1 MHYFKYYQG
10 PDRLITIYDYVKTS
24 LTYTWSAESS
34 RFIKKDVAIV
44 AISVTTASC
53 NIWYLIMT
61 AFSRWG
67 CNISTCTS
75 ILHITPSLTINT
87 LKLKI
92 YIDHHIAIVRNR
104 HMELSSKN
112 YITDLEGWQQ
122 RKIAI
127 EQKTP
132 LKAGIALWF
141 PYTNATWQ
149 HVGTLRQ

>member
-1 MHYFKYYQG
+1 MYYFKYYQR
-10 PDRLITIYDYVKTS
+10 PDHLITIYDYVKTS

-61 AFSRWG
+61 AFSSWG
-67 CNISTCTS
+67 CNISTCKS

-87 LKLKI
+87 LKLNI
-92 YIDHHIAIVRNR
+92 YILTTTQLLYEIDIWHV
-104 HMELSSKN
+104 ELSSKN
-112 YITDLEGWQQ
+112 HITDLEGWQQ
-122 RKIAI
+122 REIAI

-132 LKAGIALWF
+132 LKAGIALISV
-141 PYTNATWQ
+141 Y
-149 HVGTLRQ
+149 

>member
-1 MHYFKYYQG
+1 MYYFKYYQR
-10 PDRLITIYDYVKTS
+10 PDHLITIYDYVKTS

-61 AFSRWG
+61 AFSSWG

-87 LKLKI
+87 LKLNI
-92 YIDHHIAIVRNR
+92 YILTTTQLLYEIDIWHV
-104 HMELSSKN
+104 ELSSKN

-122 RKIAI
+122 REIAI

-132 LKAGIALWF
+132 LKAGIALISV
-141 PYTNATWQ
+141 Y
-149 HVGTLRQ
+149 